1 MGSWISL
8 GGLKN
13 DTTAPTT
20 PVIAVAVIS
29 STELDIS
36 LTTPSTDS
44 GGLKQYVLERSPNGS
59 TSWTTLATGA
69 SIFTYADTGLTAS
82 TTYYYRCTAS
92 DFAANS
98 SVSATVNATTS
109 SSGLVFSGLRSSID
123 MTIDDNTGGT
133 DTIVWTS
140 DGTGSFARIT
150 YVASGTIRLLWP
162 YADRNQT
169 GGYVKFESRFSAS
182 GKTAKHLK
190 IFGQGYP
197 TNYSNCTWPA
207 NAGAIPEII
216 YDDSASPT
224 GGHDLLSE
232 TSFTGSLTG
241 GGAYSRTPHPT
252 INTTSSA
259 TNDTSW
265 HTWEYWFKFNDDG
278 INNGEFAAWKDS
290 VLVFW
295 ISDVYNS
302 GVGLSK
308 RDYLTLGDFSAQSG
322 WTLDF
327 RNVDIGYS
335 RPTGRGI

>member
-182 GKTAKHLK
+182 GNSDGYNNKQFRLWGLVQGHPRTNDGDEHL
-190 IFGQGYP
+190 
-197 TNYSNCTWPA
+197 SLRMH
-207 NAGAIPEII
+207 GAIYLRSIM
-216 YDDSASPT
+216 ASGT
-224 GGHDLLSE
+224 RMEL
-232 TSFTGSLTG
+232 
-241 GGAYSRTPHPT
+241 A
-252 INTTSSA
+252 
-259 TNDTSW
+259 
-265 HTWEYWFKFNDDG
+265 
-278 INNGEFAAWKDS
+278 
-290 VLVFW
+290 
-295 ISDVYNS
+295 
-302 GVGLSK
+302 
-308 RDYLTLGDFSAQSG
+308 
-322 WTLDF
+322 
-327 RNVDIGYS
+327 
-335 RPTGRGI
+335 